1 MDGKATMTLGLA
13 LIGAGRIGSNHAGIV
28 AHQVPGAR
36 LVAVADPVE
45 IAAKRLAAELDADAV
60 DVETLLGRPDVD
72 GVLITAPARSHT
84 DLVVAAA
91 AAGKHVF
98 CEKPM
103 AVTLADADRAIAAA
117 EQAGIVLQ
125 VGFNRRFA
133 PAFAAAR
140 AAIDAGRIGTP
151 QLLRSLTRDPGP
163 FTADPARIPQWTIFF
178 ETLIH
183 DFDTL
188 CFLNPGARPVAVH
201 AFADA
206 LVAPEARG
214 SGHLDTAVVTIRFD
228 NGAIATA
235 EANFSALY
243 GYDVRGEAFG
253 SAGMVTAG
261 TARVNDMTLYDA
273 GGIHVDT
280 ARRDTDLLHAAYAG
294 EIRAFVEAVRTGG
307 AVPGAGRDRPH
318 RAGDRPGRDRERRD
332 RNGGDPVSFTLAASA
347 EMLYLD
353 LPLLDRVKRITERGL
368 QVEIWDWS
376 TKDIDALAASGATF
390 SSMTGYLRGD
400 LTTPDGIA
408 ELLATAEES
417 LAVAERLDSPRLN
430 LHGTGLDGKGLP
442 VRPVEVVTPAMWLTA
457 ADTLRRVAE
466 LGERA
471 NRVFTLENLNL
482 AVDHPGTPFARAADT
497 LALAR
502 AVDSP
507 HLRLNLDLYHAQIG
521 EGNLIELVREALP
534 YIGEIQV
541 ADVPGRCE
549 PGTGEIN
556 YRAVATALTAAGYTG
571 VIGLEAWAQG
581 DPDAAL
587 DAFEAAFAPQ

>member
-1 MDGKATMTLGLA
+1 MT
-13 LIGAGRIGSNHAGIV
+13 S
-28 AHQVPGAR
+28 
-36 LVAVADPVE
+36 E
-45 IAAKRLAAELDADAV
+45 S
-60 DVETLLGRPDVD
+60 
-72 GVLITAPARSHT
+72 TA
-84 DLVVAAA
+84 
-91 AAGKHVF
+91 
-98 CEKPM
+98 
-103 AVTLADADRAIAAA
+103 
-117 EQAGIVLQ
+117 
-125 VGFNRRFA
+125 
-133 PAFAAAR
+133 
-140 AAIDAGRIGTP
+140 
-151 QLLRSLTRDPGP
+151 
-163 FTADPARIPQWTIFF
+163 
-178 ETLIH
+178 
-183 DFDTL
+183 
-188 CFLNPGARPVAVH
+188 
-201 AFADA
+201 
-206 LVAPEARG
+206 
-214 SGHLDTAVVTIRFD
+214 
-228 NGAIATA
+228 
-235 EANFSALY
+235 
-243 GYDVRGEAFG
+243 
-253 SAGMVTAG
+253 
-261 TARVNDMTLYDA
+261 
-273 GGIHVDT
+273 
-280 ARRDTDLLHAAYAG
+280 
-294 EIRAFVEAVRTGG
+294 
-307 AVPGAGRDRPH
+307 
-318 RAGDRPGRDRERRD
+318 
-332 RNGGDPVSFTLAASA
+332 SFTLAASA

-408 ELLATAEES
+408 ELLATAAES

-471 NRVFTLENLNL
+471 DRVFTLENLNL

-556 YRAVATALTAAGYTG
+556 YRAVATALGAAGYTG
-571 VIGLEAWAQG
+571 VVGLEAWAQG